1 MVLVTGGL
9 GYIGSHSVISLINSG
24 FEVII
29 VDDLSN
35 SSLSVLDNINK
46 ITGKSII
53 FEKLNLCN
61 VTLVNNLFD
70 KYPKIDC
77 IVHFAAFKSV
87 SESVLNPLKYYKNN
101 LYSLINILDQVE
113 KKKIKNFIFSSS
125 CTVYGEPSKLP
136 ITEEESFKT
145 PKSPYGYTKQIGER
159 IIKDLIFK
167 NTEIKSISL
176 RYFNPIGAH
185 ESILIGENP
194 LDKPQNLVPMI
205 TQTAIGKYP
214 FLNIY
219 GNDYKTRDGT
229 CVRDYIN
236 VMDLADAHVSAL
248 SKLIKMNSSFYD
260 VYNVG
265 TGKGTSVIEVIDL
278 FEKSNNLKLNYKFSD
293 RRDGDVESAY
303 ASCDKINKELNWKA
317 KYSLKDSLISAW
329 NWECKINSKN

>member
-46 ITGKSII
+46 ITGKSVI

-101 LYSLINILDQVE
+101 LYSLINILAQVE
-113 KKKIKNFIFSSS
+113 KKKIKHFIFSSS
-125 CTVYGEPSKLP
+125 CTVYGESIKLP

-159 IIKDLIFK
+159 IIKDLVFK

-229 CVRDYIN
+229 CIRDYIN

-317 KYSLKDSLISAW
+317 KYSLEDSLISAW

>member
-53 FEKLNLCN
+53 FEKLNLSN

-136 ITEEESFKT
+136 ITEKESLKT

-159 IIKDLIFK
+159 IIKDLVFK
-167 NTEIKSISL
+167 STEIKSISL

-229 CVRDYIN
+229 CIRDYIN
-236 VMDLADAHVSAL
+236 VMDIADAHVSAL

-293 RRDGDVESAY
+293 RRNGDVESAY

-317 KYSLKDSLISAW
+317 KYSLEDSLISAW

>member
-1 MVLVTGGL
+1 MTKILVTGGA
-9 GYIGSHSVISLINSG
+9 GYIGSHTLVELSANNFKPV
-24 FEVII
+24 I
-29 VDDLSN
+29 VD
-35 SSLSVLDNINK
+35 
-46 ITGKSII
+46 
-53 FEKLNLCN
+53 NLCN
-61 VTLVNNLFD
+61 TSIQNI
-70 KYPKIDC
+70 KGAEKIIGKHISYYNVDC
-77 IVHFAAFKSV
+77 TNEEALNDVFEKEKIEGAIHFAAYKSV
-87 SESVLNPLKYYKNN
+87 EESVRKPEKYHSNNIGSLQVLLNIMKKHKVE
-101 LYSLINILDQVE
+101 NI
-113 KKKIKNFIFSSS
+113 IFSSS
-125 CTVYGEPSKLP
+125 CTVYGESIKLP

-159 IIKDLIFK
+159 IIKDLVFK

-194 LDKPQNLVPMI
+194 IDKPQNLVPMI

-229 CVRDYIN
+229 CIRDYIN

-265 TGKGTSVIEVIDL
+265 TGKGTSVLEVIDL

-303 ASCDKINKELNWKA
+303 ASCDKINK
-317 KYSLKDSLISAW
+317 
-329 NWECKINSKN
+329 

>member
-61 VTLVNNLFD
+61 GTLVNNLFD

-101 LYSLINILDQVE
+101 LYSLINILAQVE
-113 KKKIKNFIFSSS
+113 KKKIKHFIFSSS
-125 CTVYGEPSKLP
+125 CTVYGESIKLP

-159 IIKDLIFK
+159 IIKDLVFK

-229 CVRDYIN
+229 CIRDYIN

-293 RRDGDVESAY
+293 RRNGDVESAY
-303 ASCDKINKELNWKA
+303 ASCDKINKELNWMA
-317 KYSLKDSLISAW
+317 KYSLEDSLISAW

>member
-101 LYSLINILDQVE
+101 LYSLINILAQVE
-113 KKKIKNFIFSSS
+113 KKKIKHFIFSSS
-125 CTVYGEPSKLP
+125 CTVYGESIKLP

-229 CVRDYIN
+229 CIRDYIN
-236 VMDLADAHVSAL
+236 VMDIADAHVSAL

-265 TGKGTSVIEVIDL
+265 TGKGTSVLEVIDL

-317 KYSLKDSLISAW
+317 KYSLEDSLISAW

>member
-1 MVLVTGGL
+1 MR
-9 GYIGSHSVISLINSG
+9 
-24 FEVII
+24 
-29 VDDLSN
+29 
-35 SSLSVLDNINK
+35 
-46 ITGKSII
+46 
-53 FEKLNLCN
+53 
-61 VTLVNNLFD
+61 
-70 KYPKIDC
+70 
-77 IVHFAAFKSV
+77 
-87 SESVLNPLKYYKNN
+87 
-101 LYSLINILDQVE
+101 

-136 ITEEESFKT
+136 ITEKESLKT

-159 IIKDLIFK
+159 IIKDLVFK

-293 RRDGDVESAY
+293 RRNGDVESAY

-317 KYSLKDSLISAW
+317 KYSLEDSLISAW

>member
-46 ITGKSII
+46 ITGKSVI

-101 LYSLINILDQVE
+101 LYSLINILAQVE
-113 KKKIKNFIFSSS
+113 KKKIKHFIFSSS
-125 CTVYGEPSKLP
+125 CTVYGESIKLP

-159 IIKDLIFK
+159 IIKDLVFK

-265 TGKGTSVIEVIDL
+265 TGKGTSVLEVIDL

-317 KYSLKDSLISAW
+317 KYSLEDSLISAW